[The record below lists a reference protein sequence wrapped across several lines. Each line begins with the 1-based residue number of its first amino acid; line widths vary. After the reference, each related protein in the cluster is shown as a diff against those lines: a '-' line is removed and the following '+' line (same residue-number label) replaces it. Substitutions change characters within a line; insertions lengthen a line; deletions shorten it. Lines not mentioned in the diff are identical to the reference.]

1 AALMATEAM
10 RERLDMPIL
19 YQRDDQVS
27 TLIRTFREDDRACLF
42 GSTTL
47 WQGVDVPGAT
57 ASLVVIDRIPF
68 PRPDEPIS
76 QARAEAITQA
86 GGNGFLAVSGTHAAL
101 LLAQGAGR
109 LIRAADDRGVV
120 AVLDP
125 RLATAGYRG
134 FLTRSMPPMWMT
146 TSQEAVLGALRRLAE
161 DADESSESRTL
172 EPEVAKQ

>member
-1 AALMATEAM
+1 M
-10 RERLDMPIL
+10 
-19 YQRDDQVS
+19 YQKDDQVP
-27 TLIRTFREDDRACLF
+27 TLVRQFTEDPRACLF

-76 QARAEAITQA
+76 QARTEAVGRA
-86 GGNGFLAVSGTHAAL
+86 GGNGFLAVSATHAAL

-109 LIRAADDRGVV
+109 LIRSVDDRGVV

-134 FLTRSMPPMWMT
+134 FLTKSLPPMWVT
-146 TSQEAVLGALRRLAE
+146 TDRDAVLGALRRL
-161 DADESSESRTL
+161 D
-172 EPEVAKQ
+172 EVASADAARVDAAN